1 VISIRSRPH
10 PLRFRL
16 DGILQ
21 RELLVFIRIFS
32 RRGCGRFLV
41 RGRAGKCASGSHSTT
56 RTPFLRE
63 TTLVFLFSTSRIS
76 IRIQQRQK
84 RVEGELLR
92 AGSHLCFV
100 FGSVSVRGKSEAV
113 SRERKV
119 FIPIKICFV
128 MVNCVQCLYLSLC
141 LFSLCV
147 LCVINSSS
155 LHSLAPASPS

>member
-1 VISIRSRPH
+1 MISIRSRPH

-56 RTPFLRE
+56 RTTFLRE

-76 IRIQQRQK
+76 IRIQQLQK

-92 AGSHLCFV
+92 AGSHLC
-100 FGSVSVRGKSEAV
+100 SVLCVRDEKSEVV